1 MGSDQL
7 VLVIG
12 GSRGTGLLI
21 AQRLMR
27 EGIPV
32 RVLARNPT
40 EARARLGP
48 SCEIVAGD
56 LTKPD
61 SLPHPIA
68 GVTHIVFTAGRRSGR
83 PTSEK
88 NIRETEYLGVVN
100 TLAAARQVGL
110 SGRFLYMTSSG
121 ITSRFLF
128 AWALNVYKGNTL
140 LWRRRAEDAIRDST
154 LDYSI
159 IRAGVLLNRPGGQHA
174 IRITQES
181 LPLSL
186 RYRIAREDVAETFV
200 AALNHPCAS
209 RATFDVVWGKGPRRQ
224 SLSALLDRIEP
235 DAIPA
240 ASPPS
245 SSRG

>member
-40 EARARLGP
+40 EARARLGS

-56 LTKPD
+56 LTQPET
-61 SLPHPIA
+61 LPHPIA

-100 TLAAARQVGL
+100 TLKAAREVEFN
-110 SGRFLYMTSSG
+110 GRFLYMTSSG
-121 ITSRFLF
+121 STSRSFA

-140 LWRRRAEDAIRDST
+140 LWRRRAEDAIRESA
-154 LDYSI
+154 LDYTI
-159 IRAGVLLNRPGGQHA
+159 IRAGFLLNRPGGQHA

-200 AALNHPCAS
+200 AALNHPRAS
-209 RATFDVVWGKGPRRQ
+209 RATIDVVWGKGPRREPL
-224 SLSALLDRIEP
+224 SLQLDILEP
-235 DAIPA
+235 D
-240 ASPPS
+240 S
-245 SSRG
+245 SSAAGLSHI